1 MQVSYN
7 PLNLFVVGWAW
18 HLFLAHPHLF
28 GTMRIFAVL
37 QYYLLAWKYAV
48 VIIDFTIFTIIF
60 ADSTLKCVDKTI
72 IGATFSYISFFR
84 TTLLVHGFFLLLASS
99 KLYKFSFGDS
109 PFRSEFLPVSSKI
122 LGMLCNFFLTASSFI
137 VSWLF
142 STKKERFFLS
152 HAASYNT
159 VMVVISSKTFLAANQ
174 PNYYHLLLFYSFGLL
189 LFAVLYQSDSF
200 FFCIFTIWWL
210 MW

>member
-1 MQVSYN
+1 MQVKNIIASI
-7 PLNLFVVGWAW
+7 LQSTEFVCGWTGMTFIFSTFSSVW
-18 HLFLAHPHLF
+18 NDAH
-28 GTMRIFAVL
+28 ICCFA
-37 QYYLLAWKYAV
+37 
-48 VIIDFTIFTIIF
+48 IIF
-60 ADSTLKCVDKTI
+60 IGVKIYCRNNRFHHYKTI

-84 TTLLVHGFFLLLASS
+84 TTLLVHGFFRLLASS

-122 LGMLCNFFLTASSFI
+122 IPFSFLGMLCNFFLTASSFI
-137 VSWLF
+137 VSCLF

-174 PNYYHLLLFYSFGLL
+174 PNYYHFLLFYYFGLL
-189 LFAVLYQSDSF
+189 LFAVFYQSDSF
-200 FFCIFTIWWL
+200 FFCIFTI
-210 MW
+210 